1 MKKINILLIGVVIIL
16 VGASVYFLSQRSSDS
31 LFGTRDQS
39 TATSTAPSQ
48 DQTNETQNQEPV
60 DETKTVI
67 GTSLQKRDITAYHYG
82 NGDTEMLFV
91 GGVHGGYSWNTA
103 LLAYEL
109 MDYLATNPN
118 VIPNNI
124 RVTVIPVLNPD
135 GLNKVTGTA
144 GRFTQANVPSSREA
158 TIPGR
163 FNANNVDLNRN
174 FDCDW
179 QSKGIWQNTTVSGG
193 SKAFSEQE
201 SQAFKN
207 YVETRNPAAVVVWYS
222 AAGGVFASNCHNGVS
237 PETRILTN
245 TYAAASGYKAYDS
258 FDFYEIT
265 GDMTNWLAKKNIPA
279 ISVMLSTHQDIEW
292 NKNQAGIEALLKHYA
307 E

>member
-1 MKKINILLIGVVIIL
+1 MKKINILLVGVVVIGL
-16 VGASVYFLSQRSSDS
+16 GAGVYFL
-31 LFGTRDQS
+31 
-39 TATSTAPSQ
+39 
-48 DQTNETQNQEPV
+48 TQNQQDEAAQPTQNLEGIEAGPPDSEGVGGDQEPV
-60 DETKTVI
+60 DEAKTVI
-67 GTSLQKRDITAYHYG
+67 GTSLQMRDITAYRYG
-82 NGDTEMLFV
+82 NGDTEILFV
-91 GGVHGGYSWNTA
+91 GGIHGGYSWNTA
-103 LLAYEL
+103 LVAYEL
-109 MDYLATNPN
+109 MDYLEVNPN

-135 GLNKVTGTA
+135 GLAKVTGTA
-144 GRFTQANVPSSREA
+144 GRFVPSDVLPSKD
-158 TIPGR
+158 TQISGR
-163 FNANNVDLNRN
+163 FNANGVDLNRN

-179 QSKGIWQNTTVSGG
+179 QAKGTWQNTTVSGG

-207 YVETRNPAAVVVWYS
+207 YIETHNPDAVVAWYS

-237 PETRILTN
+237 PKTRVLTN
-245 TYAAASGYKAYDS
+245 TYAAASGYKAYDE

-279 ISVMLSTHQDIEW
+279 ISVLLSTHQGTEW
-292 NKNQAGIEALLKHYA
+292 SKNEAGIEALLKHYA